1 MHGNNGSIDNDPA
14 AAMRYTES
22 RLSLYAEAL
31 ITDIKKKIVPFI
43 ENFDGSEE
51 EPTVL
56 PSLMPNLLINGASG
70 IAAGYATNIP
80 PFNAQEL
87 LDALIKRID
96 SPECKLETIINIMP
110 GPDFPTG
117 GIILNKE
124 NMKDIYETGRG
135 RIFIRSKIELASK
148 KQAFITQIPYEVNK
162 ADLIDEINEC
172 ADKFDTLN
180 IKDCHDETDQNG
192 LSICINFSDTENFE
206 FVKNFLFKNTSLQIS
221 YNFNMIAIKDRKPCM
236 FSIFTYLDSFIQHC
250 ENIVL
255 NSTKFDLAEV
265 KKRKEVVVGLIKAIK
280 MIDVIIDLIKKSTNK
295 QNAKEKLV
303 AQYKFSEVQA
313 ESIVS
318 LRLYSLSNSDV
329 TALEHELSELNKLI
343 DEYTKIISD
352 KDYRNSHIKNIFRGF
367 KKLFK
372 FPRRTQFSEESVAN
386 IKIESSEVVE
396 DKDVYVVVTK
406 DGYIKNVPQRSFES
420 SVYEEMGLRE
430 NDIQIFQTKTSQ
442 KNKLIFVTNKGN
454 YFATPI
460 HKIES
465 DK

>member
-22 RLSLYAEAL
+22 RLSLYAETL

-56 PSLMPNLLINGASG
+56 PSLMPNILFKGSSG

-80 PFNAQEL
+80 PFNSGEL

-96 SPECKLETIINIMP
+96 SPECRIETILNVMP

-135 RIFIRSKIELASK
+135 RIFIRSKIELRTK
-148 KQAFITQIPYEVNK
+148 KQAFITEIPYEVNK

-172 ADKFDTLN
+172 AEKFDTLN
-180 IKDCHDETDQNG
+180 IKECHDETDQNG
-192 LSICINFSDTENFE
+192 LSICINLSDAENFE

-236 FSIFTYLDSFIQHC
+236 FSILVYLDSFIKHC
-250 ENIVL
+250 ENVVL

-265 KKRKEVVVGLIKAIK
+265 KKRKEIVVGLIKAIK
-280 MIDVIIDLIKKSTNK
+280 MIDIIIDLIRKSDNK
-295 QNAKEKLV
+295 QNAKEKLIS
-303 AQYKFSEVQA
+303 QYNFSEVQA

-329 TALEHELSELNKLI
+329 TALEKELAELNKLI
-343 DEYTKIISD
+343 EEYTKIIND
-352 KDYRNSHIKNIFRGF
+352 NDYRNSYIKNIFRGF
-367 KKLFK
+367 KKIFK
-372 FPRRTQFSEESVAN
+372 FPRKTQFSEESVIN
-386 IKIESSEVVE
+386 LKIESSEVVE
-396 DKDVYVVVTK
+396 DKEVYLVVTK
-406 DGYIKNVPQRSFES
+406 DGYVKNVPQRSFES
-420 SVYEEMGLRE
+420 SIYEEIGLKE
-430 NDIQIFQTKTSQ
+430 NDIQIFQAKTSQ

-454 YFATPI
+454 YFATQI

-465 DK
+465 GK